1 MRCSQVLPFRAS
13 LSTWSKGNTVSKA
26 MLLPLSPPT
35 SLEEVMVPCGGGIGV
50 GGDFAL
56 PESFHIL
63 NALVR
68 VVEPIFKEPE
78 KR

>member
-1 MRCSQVLPFRAS
+1 
-13 LSTWSKGNTVSKA
+13 

-50 GGDFAL
+50 GGNFAL

>member
-1 MRCSQVLPFRAS
+1 M
-13 LSTWSKGNTVSKA
+13 STWSKGITVSKA
-26 MLLPLSPPT
+26 TLLPLSPPT
-35 SLEEVMVPCGGGIGV
+35 SLEEVTVLCGGGV
-50 GGDFAL
+50 GAVAVFAL

-78 KR
+78 KH